1 MDRNKFKIEIETDE
15 KGFNMHH
22 QFQEEISINTTKIKE
37 NNLGIERSEDYLL
50 FAELFELD
58 KDFIPF
64 TIDRIKFLNVYNSF
78 INIRNDINFN
88 RLGLYL
94 AKTELEQIIH
104 VRYILIEINRYIE
117 RMDEKDSLFINEMC
131 ENCPET
137 VVMEGKA
144 YYAVLY
150 NGFLEKYYKWINK
163 NRNLSTHYAEINN
176 YKNYYKRISNIK
188 IKYIENICV
197 EFLNCQ
203 EVLFKLLESLN
214 KFHNDDLNKIK
225 IELENKKHLEQD
237 KLYEIL
243 EEKRSKISFNKYKH
257 IKYIISQ
264 ICSPLGY

>member
-1 MDRNKFKIEIETDE
+1 MHGNIFKIEIETDE
-15 KGFNMHH
+15 KGLKMHQ
-22 QFQEEISINTTKIKE
+22 QFQEEISINTSKIKE

-50 FAELFELD
+50 FVEFFELD

-104 VRYILIEINRYIE
+104 IRYILIEINRYIE
-117 RMDEKDSLFINEMC
+117 RMDEKDSLYINEMC
-131 ENCPET
+131 DNYPEL
-137 VVMEGKA
+137 VVMAGKA
-144 YYAVLY
+144 YYAVLF

-188 IKYIENICV
+188 IKDIENICD
-197 EFLNCQ
+197 EFLICQ
-203 EVLFKLLESLN
+203 EILFKLLESLN
-214 KFHNDDLNKIK
+214 KFHTDDLNKII
-225 IELENKKHLEQD
+225 IELENEKHLEQD
-237 KLYEIL
+237 ELYKIL
-243 EEKRSKISFNKYKH
+243 EEKKSLIPFKKYKH

-264 ICSPLGY
+264 IFNTVGY